1 MNMKVLC
8 LGITSTIVA
17 IAGLGLCLPNLIWL
31 RHSTLRISNQG
42 ETTVDTATVKV
53 GDESLDYRAIEPGAF
68 EFTLL
73 PKKASGSLAVSLPPS
88 HKLGTFCHSYVE
100 QKMYHIDVVV
110 KDGQVVDCQAS
121 LPILSSFWVFKA
133 LI

>member
-1 MNMKVLC
+1 MNSKVLC
-8 LGITSTIVA
+8 LGITSAIVA
-17 IAGLGLCLPNLIWL
+17 IAGLGFSLPNLIWL

-42 ETTVDTATVKV
+42 EATIDQALITV
-53 GDESLDYRAIEPGAF
+53 GDESLDYQAIEPGEF

-73 PKKASGSLAVSLPPS
+73 PKAAEGSLAVTLPPS
-88 HKLGTFCHSYVE
+88 HKIGTFCHSYVE

-110 KDGQVVDCQAS
+110 KDGQVIDCQAS
-121 LPILSSFWVFKA
+121 LPILSSFWVLKA